1 MTIFAVVM
9 AFESRASAEVDDL
22 PDETLTIFAHAQP
35 TPIDW
40 TSATSTVQSTASNYL
55 FNLLPSD
62 VTVLD
67 PDGQLKSQRIYE
79 RAPHPIGHLAVGLK
93 CSGREPI
100 LTGQTS
106 TGSDFTAA
114 FFNHPYLHDLILA
127 DDWLGVLDSRLE
139 IRHGIDI
146 ARRQGRLAFLRFR
159 IDHETCERLTQYLNG
174 YKAAGLHLSYGGLAS
189 DPLQDPN
196 QGAGCAVFGVNFV
209 KVAGFLTEEMA
220 NQWRRWLRV
229 PLPGQEG
236 CPTCKTTSQLLAGV
250 FSPWPTAS
258 EPHRTI
264 HFYDPESVYESLDAI
279 RSSLGSQAANG
290 VWLNPDSLPLLQGLK
305 AESARYIHDPADGKI
320 FGFEIDVSRRTYTP
334 QAALPKF
341 DPSDLQDDV
350 IARRKLASVSQAK
363 KVIRGGWGPAGLCE
377 ELRFA
382 RKGTRY
388 QTSMNSACVKG
399 KEYYS
404 GCDLRDYNVAQTCR
418 MWFDLVE

>member
-1 MTIFAVVM
+1 MTIIAATI

-35 TPIDW
+35 SPIDW
-40 TSATSTVQSTASNYL
+40 TSATSTVQSAASNYL

-67 PDGQLKSQRIYE
+67 PDGQLNSQRVYE

-93 CSGREPI
+93 CSGRDPI

-114 FFNHPYLHDLILA
+114 FVKHPYLHDLLLA

-139 IRHGIDI
+139 IRHGIEI
-146 ARRQGRLAFLRFR
+146 ARHQGRLAFIRFH
-159 IDHETCERLTQYLNG
+159 INPETCEHLTRYFKE
-174 YKAAGLHLSYGGLAS
+174 YKASGLHLSYGGLES
-189 DPLQDPN
+189 DPLKDPN

-220 NQWRRWLRV
+220 SQWRRWLRV
-229 PLPGQEG
+229 PPPGREG
-236 CPTCKTTSQLLAGV
+236 CPTCKTTSQLLAGA
-250 FSPWPTAS
+250 FENWPTAS
-258 EPHRTI
+258 EPHHAI
-264 HFYDPESVYESLDAI
+264 HFYDPESVYESLDII
-279 RSSLGSQAANG
+279 RLSLGTQAKNG
-290 VWLNPDSLPLLQGLK
+290 MRLNPETLPLLRGLH
-305 AESARYIHDPADGKI
+305 ANSAQYIHDPADGKI
-320 FGFEIDVSRRTYTP
+320 FGFEIDVSSRTYEP
-334 QAALPKF
+334 QATLPKF
-341 DPSDLQDDV
+341 KESDLQDEV

-363 KVIRGGWGPAGLCE
+363 KVIRGAWGPAGLCE

-388 QTSMNSACVKG
+388 QTSMNSSCVKG

-404 GCDLRDYNVAQTCR
+404 GCDLRDYNLARTCR